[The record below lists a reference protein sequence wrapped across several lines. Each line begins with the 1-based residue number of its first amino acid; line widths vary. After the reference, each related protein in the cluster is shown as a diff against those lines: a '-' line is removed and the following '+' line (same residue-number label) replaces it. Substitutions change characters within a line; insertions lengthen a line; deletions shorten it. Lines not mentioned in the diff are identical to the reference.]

1 MFPVDDGD
9 VGRPRSRSSPVVP
22 RNRRGE
28 ADVPAWYPAEARMH
42 IVTAV
47 ILLALALALVGGG
60 AWLIALGGSWYYLV
74 AGLAFAAT
82 GLLLLRGRPQA
93 RLVYALLLL
102 GTLAWALWE
111 VGPDWWPLGTRGGLP
126 VLLGLWLLTPWT
138 TRQPSG
144 WDLGRR
150 SEERRVGNAWVSTW
164 RSRW

>member
-1 MFPVDDGD
+1 
-9 VGRPRSRSSPVVP
+9 
-22 RNRRGE
+22 
-28 ADVPAWYPAEARMH
+28 MH

-111 VGPDWWPLGTRGGLP
+111 VGPDWW
-126 VLLGLWLLTPWT
+126 
-138 TRQPSG
+138 
-144 WDLGRR
+144 
-150 SEERRVGNAWVSTW
+150 
-164 RSRW
+164 